1 MMALRKRTIG
11 TAARITPINLYT
23 EILSIIEGTTFE
35 RNDHWLS
42 SAAISPFALGAAKTY
57 RISLDREGAI

>member
-23 EILSIIEGTTFE
+23 EIRLII
-35 RNDHWLS
+35 
-42 SAAISPFALGAAKTY
+42 AAGKNV
-57 RISLDREGAI
+57 